1 MRLNK
6 KGDFNAVTG
15 IIMALLIIVVL
26 ASAWNVISKTLT
38 KSYDKEGCRQSV
50 LQNSF
55 RITVGGTE
63 LIQPFKEL
71 NCPTI
76 TEKVDK
82 VDNDRV
88 FRVLANNLYDC
99 WDKFGQGRI
108 KFLDPQTKDY
118 CIICSR
124 IEFQGEAKGRKIP
137 GFLEFLATKKI
148 ADEKGL
154 QYSNLTYMEF
164 LTPYQ
169 TKEGL
174 LDKFENIKEDNI
186 NTNFDYATMFI
197 LYKTQNEGRLE
208 LGSKAFIIGCLGAA
222 IGTGIVFV
230 AAGPAA
236 IPFGAVFGSACTTSA
251 VAGVG
256 GAYIFGSDRSAE
268 WGARTILVPYQDISK
283 LGCDS
288 LQ

>member
-1 MRLNK
+1 MLLNK

-15 IIMALLIIVVL
+15 IIMALLIIIVL
-26 ASAWNVISKTLT
+26 ALVWSAFSKTLS
-38 KSYDKEGCRQSV
+38 KGYDKEGCRQSV

-63 LIQPFKEL
+63 LIQPFKEI
-71 NCPTI
+71 NCPTVS
-76 TEKVDK
+76 EKVNK

-88 FRVLANNLYDC
+88 FRVLANHLYDC

-108 KFLDPQTKDY
+108 KFLDPKTKDY
-118 CIICSR
+118 CMICSR
-124 IEFQGEAKGRKIP
+124 VEFEGEARGREIP

-174 LDKFENIKEDNI
+174 LDKLKNIEQDKI
-186 NTNFDYATMFI
+186 NTNNDYATMFI
-197 LYKTQNEGRLE
+197 LYKNKNDGKLE
-208 LGSKAFIIGCLGAA
+208 LGSKTFGIGCLAGTIGA
-222 IGTGIVFV
+222 GIVFI
-230 AAGPAA
+230 AAPPAG
-236 IPFGAVFGSACTTSA
+236 IPLGAVVASTCTVSGA
-251 VAGVG
+251 AGVG
-256 GAYIFGSDRSAE
+256 AYFFGSDRSAE
-268 WGARTILVPYQDISK
+268 WGARTVLVPYQDISK